1 MIIRPLRHFKKS
13 EFDSPDEPG
22 SGEKM
27 NYGFLVLLDIIREHY
42 KKPIVVNSGFRTKE
56 HNAAVGGAFDS
67 SHLIGRAADIRVEN
81 DEDRAKIIFLMITL
95 GIKRIGIGSNFLHLD
110 TDWDKPSPRIW
121 HYKY

>member
-1 MIIRPLRHFKKS
+1 MIIRPLRHFKKT

-22 SGEKM
+22 TGEWM

-42 KKPIVVNSGFRTKE
+42 KKPIIITSGYRTEVRNKKI
-56 HNAAVGGAFDS
+56 GGAFDS
-67 SHLIGRAADIRVEN
+67 AHLTGRAADIRVTN
-81 DEDRAKIIFLMITL
+81 DEDRAKLIFLMIAL